1 MKTLIVVDCQ
11 NDFISGSLACLN
23 AEEAVEYIVKYI
35 NDNDVRVVYSCD
47 WHSEYNKSFEING
60 GIWPVHCVENTWGA
74 ELSEKFK
81 EVKYTDQSP
90 IPDNIYKKG
99 QDDKVE
105 EYSAYYAQN
114 PKGEKIADIEA
125 EEFIV
130 AGIAS
135 EYCVRE
141 TVLELL
147 KNGKN
152 VSILKEGL
160 GYVDK
165 EEHDKNLETLKEKVT
180 VLK

>member
-1 MKTLIVVDCQ
+1 ML
-11 NDFISGSLACLN
+11 L
-23 AEEAVEYIVKYI
+23 KYP
-35 NDNDVRVVYSCD
+35 N
-47 WHSEYNKSFEING
+47 
-60 GIWPVHCVENTWGA
+60 
-74 ELSEKFK
+74 
-81 EVKYTDQSP
+81 
-90 IPDNIYKKG
+90 NIYKKG

-114 PKGEKIADIEA
+114 PHGEKIADIEA

-165 EEHDKNLETLKEKVT
+165 AEHKKNLETLKEKVT